1 MEKHTMK
8 NRLGLHANVWVAG
21 WSEDEAS
28 RAIDKTAEF
37 GFDLIEIS
45 AMDILSI
52 NVDHT
57 STKLEQ
63 AGIGVTMSLGLD
75 AERDISSTDTARVKA
90 GERHLTDVVAIAR
103 DLGATHVSGILYSA
117 FQKYA
122 EPATAKGVASSIE
135 VMVRVAERAA
145 ASGITLGMEVVN
157 RYESNVLNTAAQGV
171 EYCRRVGAANVKV
184 HLDVYHMHIEE
195 ADAVAAI
202 QATGDYLGYFH
213 TGESHRGYMGTGS
226 IDLKSIFRALARVG
240 YEGPITYESFSS
252 KVVGQPLTGI
262 LGIWRETWEDGDD
275 LVRHAKMYTQ
285 AQMIA
290 AANAVSRVASLP
302 G

>member
-1 MEKHTMK
+1 MK

-21 WSEDEAS
+21 WSEAEAA

-45 AMDILSI
+45 AMDLLKI
-52 NVDHT
+52 NVDDT
-57 STKLEQ
+57 RKRLDK

-75 AERDISSTDTARVKA
+75 AQRDISSADPARVAA
-90 GERHLTDVVAIAR
+90 GEAHLTNVVGIAR
-103 DLGATHVSGILYSA
+103 DLGATHVCGILYSA
-117 FQKYA
+117 FQKYDQ
-122 EPATAKGVASSIE
+122 PPTAAGVASSIA
-135 VMVRVAERAA
+135 VMARVAEKAA

-157 RYESNVLNTAAQGV
+157 RYETNILNTAAQGV
-171 EYCRRVGAANVKV
+171 EYCRRVGAPNVKV
-184 HLDVYHMHIEE
+184 HLDVYHMNIEE

-226 IDLKSIFRALARVG
+226 IDLKSIFQALARVG
-240 YEGPITYESFSS
+240 YQGPITYESFSS
-252 KVVGQPLTGI
+252 RVVGQPLTGI

-275 LVRHAKMYTQ
+275 LVHHAKMYTQ
-285 AQMIA
+285 SQMIA
-290 AANAVSRVASLP
+290 AKNAVSRQASLP
-302 G
+302 

>member
-1 MEKHTMK
+1 MK

-45 AMDILSI
+45 AMDLLAI

-57 STKLEQ
+57 QKKLEQ

-75 AERDISSTDTARVKA
+75 AQKDISSTDAARVKA
-90 GERHLTDVVAIAR
+90 GEQHLGDVVAIAR
-103 DLGATHVSGILYSA
+103 DLGAAHVSGILYSA

-122 EPATAKGVASSIE
+122 EPATAGGVASSID
-135 VMVRVAERAA
+135 VMARVAERAA
-145 ASGITLGMEVVN
+145 ASGIILGMEVVN
-157 RYESNVLNTAAQGV
+157 RYESNILNTAAQGV

-202 QATGDYLGYFH
+202 HATGDYLGYFH

-226 IDLKSIFRALARVG
+226 IDLKSIFRALVRIG

-252 KVVGQPLTGI
+252 RVVGQPLTGI

-290 AANAVSRVASLP
+290 AENAVSRVASLP